1 MTRTSGRARKPG
13 PRGDLSVPLV
23 LAAATAVLERDG
35 MDAFSLRGVAR
46 ELGVAP
52 NALYTYARSRDAL
65 LEEVADAALEHLDLT
80 LLSPDGASPSPGT
93 PRADPDEDQEAARRR
108 VVDFAA
114 HVLAE
119 FRAHP
124 AIARVLFDRP
134 IGGPGAYRL
143 NEALIGAIHRCGP
156 SVPVSA
162 RIAYALTALV
172 FGHAIIEVT
181 DDARTRWP
189 PLPDPATS
197 PLSVAGAEPVPEI
210 EDVFRWSVE
219 NLLIGCGC

>member
-1 MTRTSGRARKPG
+1 MSRTSGGNRKPG
-13 PRGDLSVPLV
+13 PRGDLSTATVI
-23 LAAATAVLERDG
+23 AAATQVLERDG
-35 MDAFSLRGVAR
+35 MAVFSLRGVAR

-65 LEEVADAALEHLDLT
+65 LEQVADTALSRLDLEI
-80 LLSPDGASPSPGT
+80 LDPRRRGHQASRSGGA
-93 PRADPDEDQEAARRR
+93 AARAR

-114 HVLAE
+114 HVLSE

-143 NEALIGAIHRCGP
+143 NEALIGAIHACGP
-156 SVPVSA
+156 SVPAAA
-162 RIAYALTALV
+162 RIAHALTALV

-181 DDARTRWP
+181 DDDRTRWP
-189 PLPDPATS
+189 PPPDPAEH
-197 PLSVAGAEPVPEI
+197 PLTVAAAVPVPEI
-210 EDVFRWSVE
+210 DDVFRWSVE
-219 NLLIGCGC
+219 SLLIGCGC

>member
-1 MTRTSGRARKPG
+1 MPRTSGRNRKPG
-13 PRGDLSVPLV
+13 PRGDLSTEAV
-23 LAAATAVLERDG
+23 LTAATELLEREG
-35 MDAFSLRGVAR
+35 MASFSLRGVAR
-46 ELGVAP
+46 EIGVAP
-52 NALYTYARSRDAL
+52 NALYTYASSRDAL
-65 LEEVADAALEHLDLT
+65 LENIADTALQRLDLT
-80 LLSPDGASPSPGT
+80 LLETGPARPGDSVEEV
-93 PRADPDEDQEAARRR
+93 PARAR

-119 FRAHP
+119 LRAHP

-143 NEALIGAIHRCGP
+143 NEALIGSIHACGP
-156 SVPVSA
+156 SVPVAA
-162 RIAYALTALV
+162 RIAHALTALV

-181 DDARTRWP
+181 DDARTVWP
-189 PLPDPATS
+189 SPPDPEST
-197 PLSVAGAEPVPEI
+197 PLTVAAAVPVPEI